1 MEKQARIDEVYRA
14 ALRTFGKYGFR
25 KATMEDIADELMLT
39 KGALYQYAENK
50 KDLYEKSAAYGLLQW
65 QSRVMDAVSKET
77 DAKEQF
83 ITMCKKAFTYLS
95 EDNDL
100 KKVLK
105 RDPDIFPIS
114 FQKDTYKVIND
125 RSMNLIKTI
134 LVKGIQEGKFRDV
147 DTELITRLLF
157 SIYKMLINE
166 TYILG
171 DESPEQMLD
180 EVIRLITEGFFLQR
194 PY

>member
-14 ALRTFGKYGFR
+14 ALRTFGNYGFR
-25 KATMEDIADELMLT
+25 KTTMEDIADELKLT

-50 KDLYEKSAAYGLLQW
+50 KDLYEKSAAYGLLLW
-65 QSRVMDAVSKET
+65 QSRVIDAVSKET
-77 DAKEQF
+77 DTKKQF
-83 ITMCKKAFTYLS
+83 VTMCKKAFAYLS

-166 TYILG
+166 TYVLG